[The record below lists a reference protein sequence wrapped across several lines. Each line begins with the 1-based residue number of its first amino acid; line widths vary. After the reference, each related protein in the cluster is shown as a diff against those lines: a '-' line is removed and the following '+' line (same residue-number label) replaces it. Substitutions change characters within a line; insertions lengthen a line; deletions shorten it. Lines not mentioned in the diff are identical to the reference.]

1 MRGPNR
7 RNALRAQS
15 LRRNATDAEM
25 KIWFAVRDRRLA
37 GYKFV
42 RQEPIG
48 PYIADFVCR
57 EAKLIIELD
66 GGQHNE
72 SERDQRRDLFL
83 ISEGYRVLRFW
94 NTDVLTN
101 MHGVLQTILA
111 SLNSSRD

>member
-7 RNALRAQS
+7 KRARKAQA
-15 LRRNATDAEM
+15 LRRNSTDAEM

-37 GYKFV
+37 GFKFV

-57 EAKLIIELD
+57 DAKLIVEVD

-72 SERDQRRDLFL
+72 SERDQRRDAFL
-83 ISEGYRVLRFW
+83 ATKGYRVLRFW
-94 NTDVLTN
+94 NSDVLTN
-101 MHGVLQTILA
+101 IDGVLQTILA
-111 SLNSSRD
+111 SLTPSRD